1 MITTKI
7 GENAGL
13 IWNALEGGAL
23 TFKALKKAT
32 KLKNDELYLALGW
45 LAREGKVS
53 FTEGEDLTITLLYLL
68 FLRLSNLCWQPY
80 FNRKIRTIHGQ

>member
-13 IWNALEGGAL
+13 IWNALQGGAL
-23 TFKALKKAT
+23 TLKALKTAT

-53 FTEGEDLTITLLYLL
+53 FTEGEDLTITLL
-68 FLRLSNLCWQPY
+68 
-80 FNRKIRTIHGQ
+80 

>member
-13 IWNALEGGAL
+13 IWNALQGGAL
-23 TFKALKKAT
+23 TLKALKKAT

-45 LAREGKVS
+45 LAREDKVS
-53 FTEGEDLTITLLYLL
+53 FTEGEDLTITLL
-68 FLRLSNLCWQPY
+68 
-80 FNRKIRTIHGQ
+80 

>member
-13 IWNALEGGAL
+13 IWTALQGGAL
-23 TFKALKKAT
+23 TLKALKKAT

-45 LAREGKVS
+45 LAREDKVS
-53 FTEGEDLTITLLYLL
+53 FAEGEDLTITLL
-68 FLRLSNLCWQPY
+68 
-80 FNRKIRTIHGQ
+80 

>member
-1 MITTKI
+1 MIISKI

-13 IWNALEGGAL
+13 IWNALQGGAL
-23 TFKALKKAT
+23 TLKALKKAT

-53 FTEGEDLTITLLYLL
+53 FTEGEDLTITLL
-68 FLRLSNLCWQPY
+68 
-80 FNRKIRTIHGQ
+80 

>member
-13 IWNALEGGAL
+13 IWNALQDDAL

-53 FTEGEDLTITLLYLL
+53 FTEGEDLTITLL
-68 FLRLSNLCWQPY
+68 
-80 FNRKIRTIHGQ
+80 

>member
-13 IWNALEGGAL
+13 IWNALQGGAL
-23 TFKALKKAT
+23 SLKALKKAT
-32 KLKNDELYLALGW
+32 NLKNDELYLALGW

-53 FTEGEDLTITLLYLL
+53 FAEGEDLTISLL
-68 FLRLSNLCWQPY
+68 
-80 FNRKIRTIHGQ
+80 